1 MTFHAVACGHTRLH
15 AGRGLLK
22 LEVGMPIYECNS
34 ACRCPP
40 TCRNRVV
47 QRGISKRIE
56 VFKTKYK
63 GWAVRALERI
73 PVGYTPLHAA
83 TSVTCCPTHDRMLR
97 HAAPYCGY
105 RCHLPSGT
113 AFL

>member
-1 MTFHAVACGHTRLH
+1 MAYDY
-15 AGRGLLK
+15 RGLLK
-22 LEVGMPIYECNS
+22 ATVGMPIYECNS

-63 GWAVRALERI
+63 GWAVRALEKI
-73 PVGYTPLHAA
+73 PAGAFVVEYLGEVIPTDEAERRGVEYDKVAVAERSNPRAA
-83 TSVTCCPTHDRMLR
+83 D
-97 HAAPYCGY
+97 
-105 RCHLPSGT
+105 
-113 AFL
+113 